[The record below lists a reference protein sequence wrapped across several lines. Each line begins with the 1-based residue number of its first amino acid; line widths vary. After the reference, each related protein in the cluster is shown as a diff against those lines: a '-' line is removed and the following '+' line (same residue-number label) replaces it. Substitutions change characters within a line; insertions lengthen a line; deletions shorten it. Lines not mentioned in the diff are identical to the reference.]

1 MKTNN
6 NQLDGGLL
14 VQLIMV
20 LILVVLLILSIFWKF
35 ILPYAEIVAGLAL
48 LVMAYNNK
56 RIYNRK
62 VLTWIYAIFGVLLI
76 LTTGWS
82 MING

>member
-1 MKTNN
+1 MKNSN
-6 NQLDGGLL
+6 LDGGLL
-14 VQLIMV
+14 AQLVIV
-20 LILVVLLILSIFWKF
+20 LILVVLLVLSMFWKF
-35 ILPYAEIVAGLAL
+35 ILPYAELVAGAAL
-48 LVMAYNNK
+48 LVMAYNNN

-62 VLTWIYAIFGVLLI
+62 VLTWVYAIFVILLI